1 MKYTFFYIDPGT
13 GSLLISIISGA
24 AMTFAYSLRTF
35 LKQLYNV
42 AAGRRFKSHSN
53 LPGEIV
59 FYSEGGKYWNVF
71 NPVLKELNRLNQ
83 SAFYFTSDNS
93 DPGLSSRYD
102 FIRPV
107 YIGNMNQAFH
117 VLNNLKCKIL
127 VSTTPQLNILGWKIS
142 KNVKHYTY
150 LMHSPVDIHS
160 YKYFAFDYFDSIL
173 CSSQQ
178 QMRDIRELENIRSMN
193 NKILYNTGCT
203 YYDESVAVNSGS
215 REHVLIAPTWGDR
228 SFLPSHGVKII
239 HTLLSN
245 NIKIKLRPHPQSWI
259 SDKETLAIVS
269 NKFLD
274 NPMFEFD
281 NEKDVIKSLANSRA
295 VICDINSGLVFDNIL
310 YHKRPVVAF
319 DFGWKSIGYESYYL
333 SKETSTKELL
343 DKGGAIINE
352 DNLSSIGEIIKD
364 LDGFTLEDINPNEF
378 VFNFQNAGNVA
389 AQQILDISDKIS

>member
-245 NIKIKLRPHPQSWI
+245 NINTKLRPHPQSWI
-259 SDKETLAIVS
+259 SDKETLAIIS

-274 NPMFEFD
+274 NPMCT
-281 NEKDVIKSLANSRA
+281 S
-295 VICDINSGLVFDNIL
+295 
-310 YHKRPVVAF
+310 
-319 DFGWKSIGYESYYL
+319 
-333 SKETSTKELL
+333 SKK
-343 DKGGAIINE
+343 
-352 DNLSSIGEIIKD
+352 
-364 LDGFTLEDINPNEF
+364 
-378 VFNFQNAGNVA
+378 
-389 AQQILDISDKIS
+389 LDIIVWSNLQKNC